1 MTFDVSKF
9 SEIGAWLFQ
18 TGKSIFE
25 SFNFNF
31 GDFTLNGWAIL
42 IGVAIFCIVCFIIR
56 RLSE

>member
-1 MTFDVSKF
+1 MTFDVSNF
-9 SEIGAWLFQ
+9 VEIGSWLFQ

-31 GDFTLNGWAIL
+31 GDFTLDGWAIL
-42 IGVAIFCIVCFIIR
+42 IGVAFFCIVLFIIR